1 MASDKGAK
9 RQKKSDSMELG
20 GLLDFDRSLELEKDA
35 LDGTYDNA
43 EAEMPR

>member
-1 MASDKGAK
+1 
-9 RQKKSDSMELG
+9 MELG

-43 EAEMPR
+43 EPKMPR